1 MLKCEEVKIGEYVF
15 LLFFLVTVHR
25 AIYISMPSFSGQNE
39 RETTSAITITFPGS
53 VHGNLRSDNAMRLTS
68 HKLKPNPQQKI

>member
-53 VHGNLRSDNAMRLTS
+53 VHDDLLSDNSLS
-68 HKLKPNPQQKI
+68 CF